1 MENTRL
7 EKGIKKQFEV
17 DGIDRTNRVD
27 KMDDLGRYIAEFVFG
42 DIYSRSGLALREREM
57 VTISMLAAKGGCEP
71 QLTSHMKAGLH
82 LGITKEEMTEI
93 VMQAAVYA
101 GFPAAVNAINVLKSI
116 VQLG

>member
-1 MENTRL
+1 LENTRL

-17 DGIDRTNRVD
+17 DGIDRTNRVE

-42 DIYSRSGLALREREM
+42 DIYSRPGLPLREREM

-116 VQLG
+116 VQLD